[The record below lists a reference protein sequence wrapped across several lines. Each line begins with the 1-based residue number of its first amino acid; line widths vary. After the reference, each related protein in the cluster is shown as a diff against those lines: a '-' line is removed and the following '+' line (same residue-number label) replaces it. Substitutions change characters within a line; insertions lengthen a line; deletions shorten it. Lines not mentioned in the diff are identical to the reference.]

1 MHYRFSVSMLVIFYC
16 LLTVMRGAFAS
27 DDLSVLTRIY
37 SINNEDMLWFGNE
50 DDIELR
56 NSLFLFFKELGV
68 DIPSEAQLSDKNIT
82 EYDVG
87 LTTLFLSTLERI
99 DNSKQSN
106 GKELVEQFADSVERK
121 QLSSFFSILYH
132 GNKEAED
139 LRQKISQYQ
148 RLNITVW
155 PYIKGDE
162 ISLGQSSKEVS
173 NLRWILITLGDLAD
187 SKLSRY
193 RYSIFDPTL
202 KMGIKS
208 FQRRHGLDVTGNL
221 NKKTA
226 KELNVNPLQRV
237 AQMQNNLW
245 RLLSLP
251 NIPPHTYISINI
263 PSYKLVLVGN
273 QHPMLE
279 MDIIVGKPST
289 PTPTMQTKLV
299 SLTTNPFW
307 TPPASII
314 YSELLPLHKKEP
326 NTLAQRSFELHK
338 GQRNNP
344 IVRQLAGVNS
354 SQLSVLLKEYR
365 LVQAPGRYNALG
377 KFRFSIP
384 NNSSIYM
391 HDTPARYLFSNQ
403 YRALS
408 HGCIR
413 LAKPRELTKY
423 LFEQQYMANSYKI
436 ENALAHGYSSHF
448 RLQQPIPV
456 FITYNTSWVA
466 QDGSIQFRDDIY
478 NMDGD
483 K

>member
-1 MHYRFSVSMLVIFYC
+1 MNYRFLVGILVVFCGLSTVIHDVS
-16 LLTVMRGAFAS
+16 AS
-27 DDLSVLTRIY
+27 DDLSAVKKVY
-37 SINNEDMLWFGNE
+37 SLNNGDMLWLGSGS
-50 DDIELR
+50 DAELKQ
-56 NSLFLFFKELGV
+56 SLFLFFKELGV
-68 DIPSEAQLSDKNIT
+68 DAPEKAQLVDGNIAKYDESLTALLLLTLAQIDK
-82 EYDVG
+82 
-87 LTTLFLSTLERI
+87 
-99 DNSKQSN
+99 SKQGN
-106 GKELVEQFADSVERK
+106 EKRLVELFAASVESAE
-121 QLSSFFSILYH
+121 LASFFANIYP
-132 GNKEAED
+132 NYKEIES
-139 LRQKISQYQ
+139 LRRKISEYQ
-148 RLNITVW
+148 SLDITVW
-155 PYIKGDE
+155 PYIEDKVLR
-162 ISLGQSSKEVS
+162 LGQSTRMVS
-173 NLRWILITLGDLAD
+173 NLRWILITLGDLP
-187 SKLSRY
+187 SINVSRY
-193 RYSIFDPTL
+193 RYSIFDPTIVT
-202 KMGIKS
+202 GVKS
-208 FQRRHGLDVTGNL
+208 FQKRHGLVITGNL
-221 NKKTA
+221 DKKTVKA
-226 KELNVNPLQRV
+226 LNTSPLLRI

-251 NIPPHTYISINI
+251 SIAPNTYISINI
-263 PSYKLVLVGN
+263 PNYKFVLMGN
-273 QHPMLE
+273 QRHMLE

-326 NTLAQRSFELHK
+326 NTLVQRSFELHK
-338 GQRNNP
+338 GKRDNP
-344 IVRQLAGVNS
+344 IVRQLAGEDS
-354 SQLSVLLKEYR
+354 LQLSALLKEYR

-391 HDTPARYLFSNQ
+391 HDTPARYLFANQ

-413 LAKPRELTKY
+413 LSKPRELTKY
-423 LFEQQYMANSYKI
+423 LFEQQYMVNSHKI
-436 ENALAHGYSSHF
+436 ENALEHGYSSHF

-466 QDGSIQFRDDIY
+466 SDGSIQFRNDIY